1 MRSRVPSARLYSP
14 VPPRE
19 PSNVWNGPG
28 SENAGWVAQK
38 AKSESAK
45 TAARA
50 ISRWKFDRIIT
61 TKSSNSRPTTLY
73 SNESPLQDGDDL
85 PFAGP
90 NRGLQASLWRP
101 GNTRPHVTPADM
113 VGHRLVHKASGRH
126 PHR

>member
-14 VPPRE
+14 VPPQE

-28 SENAGWVAQK
+28 SENAGWAAGK

-85 PFAGP
+85 PFHGP
-90 NRGLQASLWRP
+90 NRGFQASPSRP
-101 GNTRPHVTPADM
+101 GQNRPRRTP
-113 VGHRLVHKASGRH
+113 V
-126 PHR
+126 